1 MNPNPFGIPDFN
13 ALGGGNN
20 PLLRSMDMMAQA
32 WKNMASGG
40 AGDLSSGMMPS
51 LSADDLDRRIRDLR
65 AVESWLQLNL
75 SMLGTTI
82 QGLEIQ
88 RSTLAAIKTMAQQG
102 TQAAGGKNPF
112 EAFMAFNP
120 MAAGATA
127 ADSAASA
134 AGTADAKPGVSKPEA
149 ASQTAPQHAS
159 AQPQPQ
165 QVSPQLD
172 AAAQQ
177 DAPKDKQPGAQ
188 QEAGAGNPAAQA
200 WWNMLQQQFDAM
212 ATATA
217 ASMQQVESYR
227 QQASKAT
234 AAGSAKPPKPAAA
247 NAQTSAKTSAPAV
260 AKPVKTAVKAATKT
274 AAKAATKTAAKK
286 TATRST
292 KSSTKKTDRPT

>member
-51 LSADDLDRRIRDLR
+51 LSPDDLDRRIRDLR

-75 SMLGTTI
+75 SMLSTTI

-120 MAAGATA
+120 MAAGAA
-127 ADSAASA
+127 GADNA
-134 AGTADAKPGVSKPEA
+134 AGAKAQASKPEA
-149 ASQTAPQHAS
+149 AAHTASQS
-159 AQPQPQ
+159 
-165 QVSPQLD
+165 
-172 AAAQQ
+172 AAAQPSPQSQQAAPQPAAAAKQ

-188 QEAGAGNPAAQA
+188 QDAGAGNPAAQA

-217 ASMQQVESYR
+217 ASMQQVENYR
-227 QQASKAT
+227 QQASKAK
-234 AAGSAKPPKPAAA
+234 AAGSSAKPSKPAAA
-247 NAQTSAKTSAPAV
+247 NAQTSAKTSAPAA
-260 AKPVKTAVKAATKT
+260 AKPVKT
-274 AAKAATKTAAKK
+274 AAKAATKNCGQGGHQNGG
-286 TATRST
+286 
-292 KSSTKKTDRPT
+292 

>member
-13 ALGGGNN
+13 ALGSGNN

-40 AGDLSSGMMPS
+40 AGDVSSGMMPS
-51 LSADDLDRRIRDLR
+51 LSPDDLDRRIRDLR

-75 SMLGTTI
+75 SMLSTTI

-120 MAAGATA
+120 MAAGAA
-127 ADSAASA
+127 AAESA
-134 AGTADAKPGVSKPEA
+134 AGVSSTQPGVSQPETA
-149 ASQTAPQHAS
+149 AQTAFQQAS
-159 AQPQPQ
+159 AQPQQ
-165 QVSPQLD
+165 ASPQPD
-172 AAAQQ
+172 AAANQ
-177 DAPKDKQPGAQ
+177 DSPKDKQPGAQ
-188 QEAGAGNPAAQA
+188 QDAGAGNPAAQA

-217 ASMQQVESYR
+217 ASMQQVENYR
-227 QQASKAT
+227 QQATKAK

-247 NAQTSAKTSAPAV
+247 DAQTSAKTSAPAT
-260 AKPVKTAVKAATKT
+260 AKPVKPAAKAATKT

>member
-51 LSADDLDRRIRDLR
+51 LSPDDLDRRIRDLR

-75 SMLGTTI
+75 SMLSTTI

-120 MAAGATA
+120 MTAA
-127 ADSAASA
+127 ADSAAASDSRSGA
-134 AGTADAKPGVSKPEA
+134 NKPEA
-149 ASQTAPQHAS
+149 ASQTASQHAS
-159 AQPQPQ
+159 AQPQQAAPQ
-165 QVSPQLD
+165 PE
-172 AAAQQ
+172 AAAKQ

-217 ASMQQVESYR
+217 ASMQQVENYR
-227 QQASKAT
+227 QQATKAK

-247 NAQTSAKTSAPAV
+247 HAQTSAKTSAPAA
-260 AKPVKTAVKAATKT
+260 AKPVKTAAKAATKT

-292 KSSTKKTDRPT
+292 KSSTKKN

>member
-40 AGDLSSGMMPS
+40 AGELGSGMMPS
-51 LSADDLDRRIRDLR
+51 LSPDDLDRRIRDLR

-88 RSTLAAIKTMAQQG
+88 RSTLAAIKAMAQQG
-102 TQAAGGKNPF
+102 TQAAGGANPF

-120 MAAGATA
+120 MAAGAAA
-127 ADSAASA
+127 ADSAAGA
-134 AGTADAKPGVSKPEA
+134 TGAKPQASKPEA
-149 ASQTAPQHAS
+149 ASHTASQS
-159 AQPQPQ
+159 
-165 QVSPQLD
+165 
-172 AAAQQ
+172 AAAQPSPQ
-177 DAPKDKQPGAQ
+177 TQQAAPQPEAAAKQETPKDKQPGAQ

-217 ASMQQVESYR
+217 ASMQQVENYR
-227 QQASKAT
+227 QQATKAKAT
-234 AAGSAKPPKPAAA
+234 GSAKPPKPAAA
-247 NAQTSAKTSAPAV
+247 NAQTSAKTSAPAS
-260 AKPVKTAVKAATKT
+260 AKTVKTAAKAATKT
-274 AAKAATKTAAKK
+274 ATKAATKTAAKK

-292 KSSTKKTDRPT
+292 KSSTKKN

>member
-13 ALGGGNN
+13 TLGGGNN

-40 AGDLSSGMMPS
+40 AGDVGSGMMPS
-51 LSADDLDRRIRDLR
+51 LSPDDLDRRIRDLR

-120 MAAGATA
+120 MAAGAAA

-134 AGTADAKPGVSKPEA
+134 AGVAGAKPGARQPET
-149 ASQTAPQHAS
+149 ASQTAFQQAS
-159 AQPQPQ
+159 AQSQQAAPQPE
-165 QVSPQLD
+165 
-172 AAAQQ
+172 AAAKQ
-177 DAPKDKQPGAQ
+177 DSPTDKQTSAQ

-227 QQASKAT
+227 QQATKAK

-247 NAQTSAKTSAPAV
+247 HAQTSAKTSAPAA
-260 AKPVKTAVKAATKT
+260 AKPVKTAAKAATNT

>member
-13 ALGGGNN
+13 ALGGSNN

-32 WKNMASGG
+32 WKNMAGGG
-40 AGDLSSGMMPS
+40 AGDVSSGMMPS
-51 LSADDLDRRIRDLR
+51 LSPDDLDRRIRDLR

-75 SMLGTTI
+75 SMLSTTI

-120 MAAGATA
+120 LAAGAAGVASSVAEAKAQACPPETGSHTA
-127 ADSAASA
+127 AQPASMPSPSSPPQSEA
-134 AGTADAKPGVSKPEA
+134 A
-149 ASQTAPQHAS
+149 ASQN
-159 AQPQPQ
+159 
-165 QVSPQLD
+165 SPG
-172 AAAQQ
+172 
-177 DAPKDKQPGAQ
+177 DKQPGAQ
-188 QEAGAGNPAAQA
+188 QDADAGAGNPAAQA

-217 ASMQQVESYR
+217 ASMQQVENYR
-227 QQASKAT
+227 QQASKA
-234 AAGSAKPPKPAAA
+234 KPAAA
-247 NAQTSAKTSAPAV
+247 NAHTSAKTSAPAAARTV
-260 AKPVKTAVKAATKT
+260 KPSAKAATKS
-274 AAKAATKTAAKK
+274 AAKVATKTAAKK

-292 KSSTKKTDRPT
+292 TRSTKKN

>member
-51 LSADDLDRRIRDLR
+51 LSPDDLDRRIRDLR

-75 SMLGTTI
+75 SMLSTTI

-120 MAAGATA
+120 MAAA
-127 ADSAASA
+127 ADSAAASDSKSGA
-134 AGTADAKPGVSKPEA
+134 NKPEA
-149 ASQTAPQHAS
+149 ASQTASQHAS
-159 AQPQPQ
+159 AQPQQQAAPQ
-165 QVSPQLD
+165 PE
-172 AAAQQ
+172 AAAKQ

-188 QEAGAGNPAAQA
+188 QDAGAGNPAAQA

-217 ASMQQVESYR
+217 ASMQQVENYR
-227 QQASKAT
+227 QQASKAK
-234 AAGSAKPPKPAAA
+234 AAGSSTKPSKPAAA
-247 NAQTSAKTSAPAV
+247 HAQTSAKTSAPAA
-260 AKPVKTAVKAATKT
+260 AKPVKTAAKAATKT

-292 KSSTKKTDRPT
+292 KSSTKKN

>member
-51 LSADDLDRRIRDLR
+51 LSPDDLDRRIRDLR

-75 SMLGTTI
+75 SMLSTTI

-120 MAAGATA
+120 MAAA
-127 ADSAASA
+127 ADSAAASDSKSGA
-134 AGTADAKPGVSKPEA
+134 NKPEA
-149 ASQTAPQHAS
+149 ASQTASQHAS
-159 AQPQPQ
+159 AQPQQQAAPQ
-165 QVSPQLD
+165 PE
-172 AAAQQ
+172 AAAKQ

-188 QEAGAGNPAAQA
+188 QDAGAGNPAAQA

-217 ASMQQVESYR
+217 ASMQQVENYR
-227 QQASKAT
+227 QQASKVK
-234 AAGSAKPPKPAAA
+234 AAGSSAKPSKPAAA
-247 NAQTSAKTSAPAV
+247 HAQTSAKTSAPAA
-260 AKPVKTAVKAATKT
+260 AKPVKTAAKAATKT

-292 KSSTKKTDRPT
+292 KSSTKKN

>member
-51 LSADDLDRRIRDLR
+51 LSPDDLDRRIRDLR

-75 SMLGTTI
+75 SMLSTTI

-120 MAAGATA
+120 MAAA
-127 ADSAASA
+127 ADSAAASDSKSGA
-134 AGTADAKPGVSKPEA
+134 NKPEA
-149 ASQTAPQHAS
+149 ASQTASQHAS
-159 AQPQPQ
+159 TQPQ
-165 QVSPQLD
+165 QAAPQPE
-172 AAAQQ
+172 AAATQ

-188 QEAGAGNPAAQA
+188 QDAGAGNPAAQA

-217 ASMQQVESYR
+217 ASMQQVENYR
-227 QQASKAT
+227 QQATKAK
-234 AAGSAKPPKPAAA
+234 AAGSANPPKPAAA
-247 NAQTSAKTSAPAV
+247 HAQTSAKTSAPAA
-260 AKPVKTAVKAATKT
+260 AKPVKTAAKAATKT

-292 KSSTKKTDRPT
+292 KSSTKKN

>member
-13 ALGGGNN
+13 ALGGSNN

-32 WKNMASGG
+32 WKNMAGGG
-40 AGDLSSGMMPS
+40 AGDVSSGMMPS
-51 LSADDLDRRIRDLR
+51 LSPDDLDRRIRDLR

-75 SMLGTTI
+75 SMLSTTI

-120 MAAGATA
+120 LAAGAAGAAGVASSVAEAKVQACPPETGSHTA
-127 ADSAASA
+127 AQPASMPSPSSPPQSEA
-134 AGTADAKPGVSKPEA
+134 A
-149 ASQTAPQHAS
+149 ASQN
-159 AQPQPQ
+159 
-165 QVSPQLD
+165 SPG
-172 AAAQQ
+172 
-177 DAPKDKQPGAQ
+177 DKQPGAQ
-188 QEAGAGNPAAQA
+188 QDADAGAGNPAAQA

-217 ASMQQVESYR
+217 ASMQQVENYR
-227 QQASKAT
+227 QQASKAK
-234 AAGSAKPPKPAAA
+234 AAGSSKPAKPAAA
-247 NAQTSAKTSAPAV
+247 NAHTSAKTSAPAAARTV
-260 AKPVKTAVKAATKT
+260 KPSAKAATKS
-274 AAKAATKTAAKK
+274 AAKVATKTAAKK

-292 KSSTKKTDRPT
+292 TRSTKKN

>member
-51 LSADDLDRRIRDLR
+51 LSPDDLDRRIRDLR

-75 SMLGTTI
+75 SMLSTTI

-120 MAAGATA
+120 MAAA
-127 ADSAASA
+127 ADSAAASDSKSGA
-134 AGTADAKPGVSKPEA
+134 NKPEA
-149 ASQTAPQHAS
+149 ASQTASQHAS
-159 AQPQPQ
+159 AQPQQQAAPQ
-165 QVSPQLD
+165 PE
-172 AAAQQ
+172 AAAKQ
-177 DAPKDKQPGAQ
+177 D
-188 QEAGAGNPAAQA
+188 AGAGNPAAQA

-217 ASMQQVESYR
+217 ASMQQVENYR
-227 QQASKAT
+227 QQASKAK
-234 AAGSAKPPKPAAA
+234 AAGSSAKPSKPAAA
-247 NAQTSAKTSAPAV
+247 HAQTSAKTSAPAA
-260 AKPVKTAVKAATKT
+260 AKPVKTAAKAATKT

-292 KSSTKKTDRPT
+292 KSSTKKN

>member
-40 AGDLSSGMMPS
+40 ACDLSSGMMPS
-51 LSADDLDRRIRDLR
+51 LSPDDLDRRIRDLR

-75 SMLGTTI
+75 SMLSTTI

-120 MAAGATA
+120 MTAA
-127 ADSAASA
+127 ADSAAASDSRSGA
-134 AGTADAKPGVSKPEA
+134 NKPEA
-149 ASQTAPQHAS
+149 ASQTASQHAS
-159 AQPQPQ
+159 AQPQQAAPQ
-165 QVSPQLD
+165 PE
-172 AAAQQ
+172 AAAKQ

-217 ASMQQVESYR
+217 ASMQQVENYR
-227 QQASKAT
+227 QQATKAK

-247 NAQTSAKTSAPAV
+247 HAQTSAKTSAPAA
-260 AKPVKTAVKAATKT
+260 AKPVKTAAKAATKT

-292 KSSTKKTDRPT
+292 KSSTKKN

>member
-51 LSADDLDRRIRDLR
+51 LSPDDLDRRIRDLR

-75 SMLGTTI
+75 SMLSTTI

-120 MAAGATA
+120 MAAGA
-127 ADSAASA
+127 DSAA
-134 AGTADAKPGVSKPEA
+134 GAKAQASKPEA
-149 ASQTAPQHAS
+149 AAHTASQS
-159 AQPQPQ
+159 
-165 QVSPQLD
+165 
-172 AAAQQ
+172 AAAQPSPQSQQAAPQPEAAAKQ
-177 DAPKDKQPGAQ
+177 DSPKDKQPGAQ

-217 ASMQQVESYR
+217 ASMQQVENYR
-227 QQASKAT
+227 QQATKAK

-247 NAQTSAKTSAPAV
+247 HAQTSAKTSAPAA
-260 AKPVKTAVKAATKT
+260 AKPVKTAAKAATKT
-274 AAKAATKTAAKK
+274 AAKVATKTAAKK

-292 KSSTKKTDRPT
+292 KSSTKKN

>member
-13 ALGGGNN
+13 ALGSGNN

-40 AGDLSSGMMPS
+40 AGDVSSGMMPS
-51 LSADDLDRRIRDLR
+51 LSPDDLDRRIRDLR

-75 SMLGTTI
+75 SMLSTTI

-120 MAAGATA
+120 MAAGAA
-127 ADSAASA
+127 AAESA
-134 AGTADAKPGVSKPEA
+134 AGVSSTQPGVSQSETA
-149 ASQTAPQHAS
+149 AQTAFQQAS
-159 AQPQPQ
+159 AQPQQ
-165 QVSPQLD
+165 ASPQPD
-172 AAAQQ
+172 AAANQ
-177 DAPKDKQPGAQ
+177 DSSKDKQPGAQ
-188 QEAGAGNPAAQA
+188 QDAGAGNPAAQA

-217 ASMQQVESYR
+217 ASMQQVENYR
-227 QQASKAT
+227 QQATKAK

-247 NAQTSAKTSAPAV
+247 DAQTSAKTSAPAT
-260 AKPVKTAVKAATKT
+260 AKPVKTAAKAATKT

>member
-13 ALGGGNN
+13 ALGSGNN

-40 AGDLSSGMMPS
+40 AGDVSSGMMPS
-51 LSADDLDRRIRDLR
+51 LSPDDLDRRIRDLR

-75 SMLGTTI
+75 SMLSTTI

-120 MAAGATA
+120 MAAGAA
-127 ADSAASA
+127 AAESA
-134 AGTADAKPGVSKPEA
+134 AGVSSTQPETAA
-149 ASQTAPQHAS
+149 QTAFQQAS
-159 AQPQPQ
+159 AQPQQ
-165 QVSPQLD
+165 ASPQPD
-172 AAAQQ
+172 AAANQ
-177 DAPKDKQPGAQ
+177 DSPKDKQPGAQ
-188 QEAGAGNPAAQA
+188 QDAGAGNPAAQA

-217 ASMQQVESYR
+217 ASMQQVENYR
-227 QQASKAT
+227 QQATKAK

-247 NAQTSAKTSAPAV
+247 DALTSAKTSAPATV
-260 AKPVKTAVKAATKT
+260 KPVKTAAKAATKT

>member
-51 LSADDLDRRIRDLR
+51 LSPDDLDRRIRDLR

-120 MAAGATA
+120 MAAA

-134 AGTADAKPGVSKPEA
+134 AKSGASKSEA
-149 ASQTAPQHAS
+149 ASQTASQHAS
-159 AQPQPQ
+159 AQHQQAAPQPE
-165 QVSPQLD
+165 
-172 AAAQQ
+172 AAAKQ

-188 QEAGAGNPAAQA
+188 QEAGAGNSAAQA

-217 ASMQQVESYR
+217 ASMQQVENYR
-227 QQASKAT
+227 QQASKAK

-247 NAQTSAKTSAPAV
+247 DAQTSAKTSAPAA
-260 AKPVKTAVKAATKT
+260 AKPVKTAAKAATKT

-292 KSSTKKTDRPT
+292 PSSTKKN

>member
-51 LSADDLDRRIRDLR
+51 LSPDDLDRRIRDLR

-112 EAFMAFNP
+112 EAFMTFNP
-120 MAAGATA
+120 MAAGAAA
-127 ADSAASA
+127 ADSAA
-134 AGTADAKPGVSKPEA
+134 AGAKPGTSKPEA
-149 ASQTAPQHAS
+149 AAQTASQPAS
-159 AQPQPQ
+159 AQPQQAAPQ
-165 QVSPQLD
+165 PE
-172 AAAQQ
+172 AAAKQ
-177 DAPKDKQPGAQ
+177 DAPKDKQPGTQ

-217 ASMQQVESYR
+217 ASMQQVENYR
-227 QQASKAT
+227 QQATKAK

-247 NAQTSAKTSAPAV
+247 NAQTSAKTSAPAA
-260 AKPVKTAVKAATKT
+260 AKPVKTAAKAATKT

-292 KSSTKKTDRPT
+292 PSSTKKN

>member
-32 WKNMASGG
+32 WKNMAGGG

-51 LSADDLDRRIRDLR
+51 LSPDDLDRRIRDLR

-75 SMLGTTI
+75 SMLSTTI

-120 MAAGATA
+120 MAAA
-127 ADSAASA
+127 ADSAAASDSKSGA
-134 AGTADAKPGVSKPEA
+134 NKPEA
-149 ASQTAPQHAS
+149 ASQTASQHAS
-159 AQPQPQ
+159 AQPQQQAAPQ
-165 QVSPQLD
+165 PE
-172 AAAQQ
+172 AAAKQ

-188 QEAGAGNPAAQA
+188 QDAGAGNPAAQA

-217 ASMQQVESYR
+217 ASMQQVENYR
-227 QQASKAT
+227 QQASKAK
-234 AAGSAKPPKPAAA
+234 AAGSSAKPSKPAAA
-247 NAQTSAKTSAPAV
+247 NAQTSAKTSAPAA
-260 AKPVKTAVKAATKT
+260 AKPVKTAAKAATKT

-292 KSSTKKTDRPT
+292 KSSTKKN

>member
-51 LSADDLDRRIRDLR
+51 LSPDDLDRRIRDLR

-120 MAAGATA
+120 MAAGAAA
-127 ADSAASA
+127 ADSAA
-134 AGTADAKPGVSKPEA
+134 AGAKPAASKPEA
-149 ASQTAPQHAS
+149 AAQTASQPAS
-159 AQPQPQ
+159 AQPQQAAPQ
-165 QVSPQLD
+165 PET
-172 AAAQQ
+172 AAKQ
-177 DAPKDKQPGAQ
+177 DAPKDKQTGAQ

-217 ASMQQVESYR
+217 ASMQQVENYR
-227 QQASKAT
+227 QQATKAK

-247 NAQTSAKTSAPAV
+247 NAQTSAKTSAPAA
-260 AKPVKTAVKAATKT
+260 AKPVKTAAKAATKT

-292 KSSTKKTDRPT
+292 PSSTKKN

>member
-40 AGDLSSGMMPS
+40 AGELGSGMMPS
-51 LSADDLDRRIRDLR
+51 LSPDDLDRRIRDLR

-88 RSTLAAIKTMAQQG
+88 RSTLAAIKAMAQQG
-102 TQAAGGKNPF
+102 TQAAGGANPF

-120 MAAGATA
+120 MAAGAAA
-127 ADSAASA
+127 ADSAAGA
-134 AGTADAKPGVSKPEA
+134 TGAKPQASKPEA
-149 ASQTAPQHAS
+149 ASHTASQS
-159 AQPQPQ
+159 AAAQPSPQPQ
-165 QVSPQLD
+165 QAAPQPE
-172 AAAQQ
+172 AAAKQ
-177 DAPKDKQPGAQ
+177 DTPKDKQPGAQ

-217 ASMQQVESYR
+217 ASMQQVENYR
-227 QQASKAT
+227 QQATKAKAT
-234 AAGSAKPPKPAAA
+234 GSAKPPKPAAA
-247 NAQTSAKTSAPAV
+247 NAQTSAKTSAPAA
-260 AKPVKTAVKAATKT
+260 AKTVKTAAKAATKT
-274 AAKAATKTAAKK
+274 ATKAATKTAAKK

-292 KSSTKKTDRPT
+292 KSSTKKN

>member
-40 AGDLSSGMMPS
+40 AGELGSGMMPS
-51 LSADDLDRRIRDLR
+51 LSPDDLDRRIRDLR

-88 RSTLAAIKTMAQQG
+88 RSTLAAIKAMAQQG
-102 TQAAGGKNPF
+102 TQAAGGANPF

-120 MAAGATA
+120 MAAGAA
-127 ADSAASA
+127 SADSAA
-134 AGTADAKPGVSKPEA
+134 GAKAQASKPEA
-149 ASQTAPQHAS
+149 AAHTASQS
-159 AQPQPQ
+159 
-165 QVSPQLD
+165 
-172 AAAQQ
+172 AAAQPSPQHQQAAPQPEAAAKQ
-177 DAPKDKQPGAQ
+177 DTPKDKQPGAQ

-217 ASMQQVESYR
+217 ASMQQVENYR
-227 QQASKAT
+227 QQATKAKST
-234 AAGSAKPPKPAAA
+234 GSAKPPKPAAA
-247 NAQTSAKTSAPAV
+247 NAQTSAKTSAPAA
-260 AKPVKTAVKAATKT
+260 AKTVKT
-274 AAKAATKTAAKK
+274 AAKAATKTATKAATKTVAKK

-292 KSSTKKTDRPT
+292 KSSTKKN

>member
-51 LSADDLDRRIRDLR
+51 LSPDDLDRRIRDLR

-88 RSTLAAIKTMAQQG
+88 RSTLAAIKAMAQQG
-102 TQAAGGKNPF
+102 TQAAGGANPF

-120 MAAGATA
+120 MAAGA
-127 ADSAASA
+127 DSAA
-134 AGTADAKPGVSKPEA
+134 GAKAQASKPEA
-149 ASQTAPQHAS
+149 AAHTASQS
-159 AQPQPQ
+159 AAAQPSPQPQ
-165 QVSPQLD
+165 QATPQPE
-172 AAAQQ
+172 AAAKQ

-217 ASMQQVESYR
+217 ASMQQVENYR
-227 QQASKAT
+227 QQASKAK

-247 NAQTSAKTSAPAV
+247 DAQTSAKASAPAA
-260 AKPVKTAVKAATKT
+260 AKPVKTAAKAATKT

-292 KSSTKKTDRPT
+292 SSSTKKN

>member
-51 LSADDLDRRIRDLR
+51 LSPDDLDRRIRDLR

-75 SMLGTTI
+75 SMLSTTI

-120 MAAGATA
+120 MAAGAA
-127 ADSAASA
+127 GADNA
-134 AGTADAKPGVSKPEA
+134 AGAKAQASKPEA
-149 ASQTAPQHAS
+149 AAHTASQS
-159 AQPQPQ
+159 
-165 QVSPQLD
+165 
-172 AAAQQ
+172 AAAQPSPQSQQAAPQPEAAAKQ

-188 QEAGAGNPAAQA
+188 QDAGAGNPAAQA

-217 ASMQQVESYR
+217 ASMQQVENYR
-227 QQASKAT
+227 QQASKAK
-234 AAGSAKPPKPAAA
+234 AAGSSAKPSKPAAA
-247 NAQTSAKTSAPAV
+247 HAQTSAKTSAPAA
-260 AKPVKTAVKAATKT
+260 AKPVKTAAKAATKT

-286 TATRST
+286 TATRNT
-292 KSSTKKTDRPT
+292 KSSTKKN

>member
-51 LSADDLDRRIRDLR
+51 LSPDDLDRRIRDLR

-75 SMLGTTI
+75 SMLSTTI

-120 MAAGATA
+120 MAAA
-127 ADSAASA
+127 ADSAAASDSKSGA
-134 AGTADAKPGVSKPEA
+134 NKPEA
-149 ASQTAPQHAS
+149 ASQTASQHAS
-159 AQPQPQ
+159 AQPQQQAAPQ
-165 QVSPQLD
+165 PE
-172 AAAQQ
+172 AAAKQ

-188 QEAGAGNPAAQA
+188 QDAGAGNPAAQA

-217 ASMQQVESYR
+217 ASMQQVENYR
-227 QQASKAT
+227 QQATKAK

-247 NAQTSAKTSAPAV
+247 NAQTSAKTSAPAA
-260 AKPVKTAVKAATKT
+260 AKSVKTAAKAAAKT

-292 KSSTKKTDRPT
+292 KSSTKKN

>member
-40 AGDLSSGMMPS
+40 AGDLGSGMMPS
-51 LSADDLDRRIRDLR
+51 LSPDDLDRRIRDLR

-75 SMLGTTI
+75 SMLSTTI

-120 MAAGATA
+120 MAAAAGGPAG
-127 ADSAASA
+127 ADSAASKA
-134 AGTADAKPGVSKPEA
+134 QAAKPH
-149 ASQTAPQHAS
+149 TAQQPPQQPFQQPPQ
-159 AQPQPQ
+159 QPQ
-165 QVSPQLD
+165 D
-172 AAAQQ
+172 AAKQETPKDTQAGAQQ
-177 DAPKDKQPGAQ
+177 DAEPA
-188 QEAGAGNPAAQA
+188 AGNPAAQA
-200 WWNMLQQQFDAM
+200 WWSMLQQQFDAM
-212 ATATA
+212 ASATA
-217 ASMQQVESYR
+217 ASMQQVENYR
-227 QQASKAT
+227 QQTAQAKEAGTAGKAS
-234 AAGSAKPPKPAAA
+234 KPAAA
-247 NAQTSAKTSAPAV
+247 SAQTSAKASAA
-260 AKPVKTAVKAATKT
+260 AKTVKTAP
-274 AAKAATKTAAKK
+274 KAATKTAAKK

-292 KSSTKKTDRPT
+292 QSTTKKTDRPT

>member
-51 LSADDLDRRIRDLR
+51 LSPDDLDRRIRDLR

-75 SMLGTTI
+75 SMLSTTI

-120 MAAGATA
+120 MAAA
-127 ADSAASA
+127 ADSAAASDSKSGA
-134 AGTADAKPGVSKPEA
+134 NKPEA
-149 ASQTAPQHAS
+149 AAK
-159 AQPQPQ
+159 
-165 QVSPQLD
+165 
-172 AAAQQ
+172 Q
-177 DAPKDKQPGAQ
+177 DAPKDKQPGVQ
-188 QEAGAGNPAAQA
+188 QDAGAGNPAAQA

-217 ASMQQVESYR
+217 ASMQQVENYR
-227 QQASKAT
+227 QQASKAK
-234 AAGSAKPPKPAAA
+234 AAGSSAKPSKPAAA
-247 NAQTSAKTSAPAV
+247 HAQTSAKTSAPAA
-260 AKPVKTAVKAATKT
+260 AKPVKTAAKAATKT

-292 KSSTKKTDRPT
+292 KSSTKKN